1 MFSWYLFV
9 HELQRIF
16 NHRILEGDRT
26 LLLLL
31 SEKEDLCQDGCCG
44 DHGHTDQHGDNLQLF
59 TGTANFIYFV
69 VKGLL
74 NHLLEISEKLT
85 LEYENIIQFT

>member
-31 SEKEDLCQDGCCG
+31 SEKEDLRQDGCCG
-44 DHGHTDQHGDNLQLF
+44 DYGHADQHGDNLQLF
-59 TGTANFIYFV
+59 TDTANFRYFV
-69 VKGLL
+69 VKLVK
-74 NHLLEISEKLT
+74 EFT
-85 LEYENIIQFT
+85 LEYEKIFQFT